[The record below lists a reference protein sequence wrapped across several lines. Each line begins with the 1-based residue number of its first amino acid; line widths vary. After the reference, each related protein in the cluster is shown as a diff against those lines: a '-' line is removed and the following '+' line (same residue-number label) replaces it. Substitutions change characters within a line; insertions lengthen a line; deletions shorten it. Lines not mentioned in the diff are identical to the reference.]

1 MVKPWYASRTLWL
14 NIASIVTT
22 LATLGLSNLSLLGL
36 PDYALFWWML
46 GLTLV
51 VNISNIVLRLA
62 TTDAIG
68 KPDENFTGE
77 NT

>member
-51 VNISNIVLRLA
+51 VNISNIVLRLS

-68 KPDENFTGE
+68 KPDASFTGE

>member
-1 MVKPWYASRTLWL
+1 MKRWTQSRTLWL

-22 LATLGLSNLSLLGL
+22 LATLALSNLTLLGL

-51 VNISNIVLRLA
+51 VNVCSIYLRLD
-62 TTDAIG
+62 TKEAIG
-68 KPDENFTGE
+68 NATDEFKGE
-77 NT
+77 NG

>member
-1 MVKPWYASRTLWL
+1 MKRWTQSRTLWL

-22 LATLGLSNLSLLGL
+22 LATLALANLTLLGL

-51 VNISNIVLRLA
+51 VNVCNIYLRLD
-62 TTDAIG
+62 TKEAIG
-68 KPDENFTGE
+68 NAPDEFKGE
-77 NT
+77 NG

>member
-1 MVKPWYASRTLWL
+1 MKPWYSSRTLWL

-22 LATLGLSNLSLLGL
+22 LATLALSNLTLLGL

-46 GLTLV
+46 GLTLI
-51 VNISNIVLRLA
+51 VNVCNIYLRLD
-62 TTDAIG
+62 TKDAIG
-68 KPDENFTGE
+68 KDDGGFTGE